1 MLADALHV
9 WPSND
14 LATSV
19 FNVINFFPM
28 FFGSMADESTFAANV
43 AAMRLLQDA
52 MLSEGLTIPALTLK
66 GKALNTVR
74 SRLTQVSP
82 EADDNLL
89 VSIAL
94 LASLQVSTSA
104 VSSRLLTENRK
115 VLASVKRTNGI
126 EIIWRG

>member
-1 MLADALHV
+1 M

-43 AAMRLLQDA
+43 AAMRLLHDV
-52 MLSEGLTIPALTLK
+52 MLGEGLSITALTLK

-89 VSIAL
+89 ISIAL
-94 LASLQVSTSA
+94 LASLQVSIGA
-104 VSSRLLTENRK
+104 ASSRLLTENRK

-126 EIIWRG
+126 ETTWQG